1 MQASL
6 VQGIGYEFQY
16 QVPVTRTVSHLLPES
31 QEFQQ
36 MPEVLASGFM
46 VGLIEWAC
54 IQAVNPYLDWPA
66 EQTVGIGFHLSH
78 VAATP
83 PGHTV
88 TIKVALVQVSGRKL
102 TFQVEAADD
111 HDLISTGT
119 HERFVIEAG
128 RFRAKAMAKAAAR
141 KKERADVG

>member
-1 MQASL
+1 MKASL
-6 VQGIGYEFQY
+6 LPGIGYELRY
-16 QVPVTRTVSHLLPES
+16 QVPATRTVPSLLPES
-31 QEFQQ
+31 EEFQQ
-36 MPEVLASGFM
+36 MPEVLASGYM

-54 IQAVNPYLDWPA
+54 IQAVNPHLEWPA

-88 TIKVALVQVSGRKL
+88 TIRVALLEVAGRKL
-102 TFQVEAADD
+102 TFRVEAADD

-119 HERFVIEAG
+119 HERFVIDAA
-128 RFRAKAMAKAAAR
+128 RFQAKAAAKAAAR
-141 KKERADVG
+141 ESSGSI

>member
-1 MQASL
+1 MRATL
-6 VQGIGYEFQY
+6 KPGIKHKLRY
-16 QVPVTRTVSHLLPES
+16 QVPATRTVPYLLPES
-31 QEFQQ
+31 KEFRE

-54 IQAVNPYLDWPA
+54 IQAVNPHLEWPA

-88 TIKVALVQVSGRKL
+88 TIKVELIEVAGRKL
-102 TFQVEAADD
+102 VFQVEAADD

-119 HERFVIEAG
+119 HERFVIDAAH
-128 RFRAKAMAKAAAR
+128 FRAKAAAKAAAR
-141 KKERADVG
+141 QGRARDAD